1 MNPLLLLGGLAAAK
15 KSMDESVHRKALG
28 LMAYAVLVCSGLVA
42 VGFLTAG
49 CFMYLID
56 TWGAITAS
64 LVVAAVY
71 AIAGLF
77 GFLLIRRMQRR
88 YSLPVVQPLSSSAAN
103 IASATASQDVPGGI
117 ISVGLLVAAGYF
129 MGRSMV
135 RRR

>member
-28 LMAYAVLVCSGLVA
+28 LMAYAVLVCSGMVA

-88 YSLPVVQPLSSSAAN
+88 YSSPVVQPLSSSAA
-103 IASATASQDVPGGI
+103 SMATATEGQDIPGGL